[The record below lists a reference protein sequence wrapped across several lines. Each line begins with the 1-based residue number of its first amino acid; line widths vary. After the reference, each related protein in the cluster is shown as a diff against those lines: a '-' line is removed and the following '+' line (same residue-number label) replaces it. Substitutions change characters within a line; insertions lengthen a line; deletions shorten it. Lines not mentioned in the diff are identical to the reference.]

1 MKKFR
6 FTGRYIKV
14 RQWILLMGLIFS
26 LSMQAQLNSGV
37 QLNLSGGIS
46 QPVSQFNDLEL
57 FAGQGRSLSGGLDY
71 YFFKGIGLGIEGGF
85 FDNLSKAQFESLIFQ
100 KYLVALGAH
109 DNPSWQTKYIFG
121 GPTIKWSPGR
131 FEMDF
136 TGKIGVAQIT
146 GPKLLYGRDNF
157 GQYYDVYRFT
167 IDKQDW
173 GLAWNTGIRAIYKLN
188 DWIGIQVKADY
199 WTSKFFDKIDYSYS
213 YKDVLDLD
221 RNGYLDDEEFYEA
234 NTILNKKSTT
244 VNVVNLNLGLVF
256 QFGNIS
262 KIKNNEV
269 AFDGLNQTPEGIKLD
284 DEDNQVK
291 SDSSFNQVDHNTM
304 NTDINPS
311 DIIKDN
317 DELTLREN
325 EVSHDSIKSDDILSD
340 AFLTDNE
347 QKNEIYE
354 KVKKTAILDSLYSA
368 GEYNFINKD
377 YPQAADY
384 FGQLKDEKDYPRA
397 GYMYAL
403 SLSFMGKCSEA
414 KKEFKEF
421 KKSYSG
427 DDLRSLEVLFI
438 SQFENC
444 AAMSNDKMP
453 LTETKAKKES
463 KEDQV
468 ATTTKILKKEY
479 QVQFIAIRHPNAL
492 FMSVGSIDKIRVE
505 YINDKKLYRYSLGG
519 YVSMEEALKDLKHVR
534 AKGYKDAF
542 IALYENGKRVDTM
555 YHDGDEK

>member
-188 DWIGIQVKADY
+188 DWIGIQLKADY
-199 WTSKFFDKIDYSYS
+199 WTSKFFDKIDYTYS

-269 AFDGLNQTPEGIKLD
+269 TFDDLRQTPEDMNLVVK
-284 DEDNQVK
+284 DNKVK
-291 SDSSFNQVDHNTM
+291 SDSSFNQADHKKM
-304 NTDINPS
+304 DIVIEPS
-311 DIIKDN
+311 DKSKENEVIS
-317 DELTLREN
+317 LRGN
-325 EVSHDSIKSDDILSD
+325 EVSHDSIKADGIMPDVILTEKEHQS
-340 AFLTDNE
+340 
-347 QKNEIYE
+347 EIDERE
-354 KVKKTAILDSLYSA
+354 KKLAILDSLYSA

-377 YPQAADY
+377 YAQAVDY

-421 KKSYSG
+421 KNSYTG

-444 AAMSNDKMP
+444 ATMSNDKTT
-453 LTETKAKKES
+453 LTSSKAEKES
-463 KEDQV
+463 KGDKV
-468 ATTTKILKKEY
+468 ATTTIVAKKEY

-505 YINDKKLYRYSLGG
+505 YINDKKLYRYSLVG
-519 YVSMEEALKDLKHVR
+519 YNTKEDALKDLKHVR

-542 IALYENGKRVDTM
+542 IALYENGKRIDTM
-555 YHDGDEK
+555 YHDSDDK

>member
-1 MKKFR
+1 MKR
-6 FTGRYIKV
+6 CRLTGRYTKA
-14 RQWILLMGLIFS
+14 RQWILLLGLFLS
-26 LSMQAQLNSGV
+26 FSMQAQLNSGV

-46 QPVSQFNDLEL
+46 QPVSQFNNVEL
-57 FAGQGRSLSGGLDY
+57 FAGKGKSFSGGLDY

-85 FDNLSKAQFESLIFQ
+85 FDNLSKSEFENLIFQ
-100 KYLVALGAH
+100 RYLIAFDVP

-146 GPKLLYGRDNF
+146 GPKLLYDRENF
-157 GQYYDVYRFT
+157 GQNYDVYRFS
-167 IDKQDW
+167 IDSQDW

-188 DWIGIQVKADY
+188 NWIGIQVKADY
-199 WTSKFFDKIDYSYS
+199 WTTKFFDKTDYTYS

-234 NTILNKKSTT
+234 SYILNKKATS

-256 QFGNIS
+256 QFGNIT
-262 KIKNNEV
+262 KIIKNEV
-269 AFDGLNQTPEGIKLD
+269 VFTGLNQMPEEMHLD
-284 DEDNQVK
+284 DKDNQVK
-291 SDSSFNQVDHNTM
+291 SDSSFIQVDHNKMDT
-304 NTDINPS
+304 NIDSSNIS
-311 DIIKDN
+311 IEN
-317 DELTLREN
+317 DVLTLRGN
-325 EVSHDSIKSDDILSD
+325 EVSHDPLQADNILPDAILSD
-340 AFLTDNE
+340 KEHKDELDEKEKRLT
-347 QKNEIYE
+347 
-354 KVKKTAILDSLYSA
+354 ILDSLYSA

-377 YPQAADY
+377 YAQAADY
-384 FGQLKDEKDYPRA
+384 FGQLKDEMDYPRA

-414 KKEFKEF
+414 KKEYKEF
-421 KKSYSG
+421 KNSYTG

-453 LTETKAKKES
+453 MTASSTKKES
-463 KEDQV
+463 KEDQK
-468 ATTTKILKKEY
+468 ATTTKVVEKEY

-505 YINDKKLYRYSLGG
+505 YIKDKKLYRYSLVG
-519 YVSMEEALKDLKHVR
+519 YLLIEDALMDLKHVR

-542 IALYENGKRVDTM
+542 IALYENGKRIDTL
-555 YHDGDEK
+555 YHYDDEK